1 MSSASPIRTKFREI
15 ATNLDTA
22 IGTLGRRLG
31 LDLTAWRQIVRK
43 HANARELSIA
53 GFGKNAYIAGF

>member
-31 LDLTAWRQIVRK
+31 IDLASWRQIVRK
-43 HANARELSIA
+43 HAKERELSIA
-53 GFGKNAYIAGF
+53 GFGKNTSITKF